1 MTLNT
6 IRITH
11 FDFIFTNDSRVND
24 FILTEFLI
32 FLSTTAISS
41 FESIIFELTL
51 EEQGFICLVFTH
63 EKLDLRSFTILTF
76 GYSLNSFQT

>member
-6 IRITH
+6 IRISH
-11 FDFIFTNDSRVND
+11 FDFIFTNDSRVDD
-24 FILTEFLI
+24 FILTESLLI
-32 FLSTTAISS
+32 LSTPAISS
-41 FESIIFELTL
+41 FESIIFELIL

-76 GYSLNSFQT
+76 GYSLNFFKT

>member
-1 MTLNT
+1 MTLNA
-6 IRITH
+6 IRFTN

-32 FLSTTAISS
+32 FLSTTTIFS
-41 FESIIFELTL
+41 FESIIFELIL

-76 GYSLNSFQT
+76 DYSLNFFQT